1 MDESVLEQPKRDPAK
16 PTTKECPPFV
26 GYRSWIFVSHSH
38 KDFEAVRKVRNALEE
53 RGHFPLLFFLRCLTD
68 ESELESL
75 LRREIEARDFFLLC
89 NSENAADSRF
99 VAEEVNYI
107 KSLAGKIYETVDL
120 DSNWEAQIEA
130 IKALSRRA
138 TVYLS
143 YSAGDYATAGD
154 VAAALAQRDFKIEGL
169 DHSLKAG
176 DEPRAA
182 AERGI
187 LEALEYGFVIVLLSS
202 SAVSR
207 PVSFQWLELHIT
219 NELSMRFAPGR
230 VRVIPVIW
238 SDYEAVTQWM
248 EANDLDR
255 IHPLDLSRVD
265 RNERADRIVEFLL
278 EAARGDG

>member
-16 PTTKECPPFV
+16 PTTMECPPFV
-26 GYRSWIFVSHSH
+26 GYRSWIFVAHSH

-68 ESELESL
+68 ESELDSL
-75 LRREIEARDFFLLC
+75 LQREIEARDFFLLC
-89 NSENAADSRF
+89 NSENAAASRF
-99 VAEEVNYI
+99 VAEEVDYI

-130 IKALSRRA
+130 IHALSRRA

-143 YSAGDYATAGD
+143 YSAGDYAAAAD
-154 VAAALAQRDFKIEGL
+154 VAAALEQRDFKIEAL
-169 DHSLKAG
+169 EAV

-202 SAVSR
+202 SAVSHEK
-207 PVSFQWLELHIT
+207 SFQWLELHIIK
-219 NELSMRFAPGR
+219 ELSMRFVPGR

-238 SDYEAVTQWM
+238 SDYEAVTQSM
-248 EANDLDR
+248 EATDFGL

-265 RNERADRIVEFLL
+265 RNERAGHIVEFLL